1 MNGID
6 ISAYQKGLD
15 LTKIN
20 ADFVIIKATEGTY
33 MRQSIAKEFY
43 AAAAA
48 SNKLVGFYHFA
59 AGQDAFAEADYFV
72 DYVAPYIGKA
82 LLALDWEGEAVKR
95 GVSWAKKWL
104 DRVYE
109 RTGIR
114 PIIYMSKSVAQGW
127 DWKTVAKDYALWG
140 AQYASYDTVNGYQD
154 MPWTDG
160 KSWGAWGEL
169 PIIRQYTSRG
179 KLPGWSKYLDLDKG
193 YLTAGDWLR
202 LAGVPEKPEEPPL
215 KDIAEIAEEV
225 LAGKWGNGNA
235 RREALEKAVYDY
247 DAVQA
252 EVNLLVYARE
262 VLQGKWG
269 NGAARKL
276 RMLAAGIDYGA
287 VQAKVNEMLGVSA

>member
-43 AAAAA
+43 ADAVT

-59 AGQDAFAEADYFV
+59 AGQDAIKEADYFV
-72 DYVAPYIGKA
+72 DYIAPYVGKA

-114 PIIYMSKSVAQGW
+114 PVIYMNKSTAQGW
-127 DWKTVAKDYALWG
+127 DWKTVAKEYQLWG
-140 AQYASYDTVNGYQD
+140 AQYASYETVNGYQD
-154 MPWTDG
+154 TPWTDG
-160 KSWGAWGEL
+160 KSWGAWGERPL
-169 PIIRQYTSRG
+169 IRQYSSVGR
-179 KLPGWSKYLDLDKG
+179 LPGYSKNLDINKG
-193 YLTAGDWLR
+193 YLTASEWLAMAGSEEIIITPVLKE
-202 LAGVPEKPEEPPL
+202 LAEL
-215 KDIAEIAEEV
+215 AEEV
-225 LAGKWGNGNA
+225 LSGKWGNGNA
-235 RREALEKAVYDY
+235 RRDALEKAGYDY

-276 RMLAAGIDYGA
+276 RMLAAGLDYNA
-287 VQAKVNEMLGVSA
+287 VQKKVNELVGVSV